1 VARSPDETIIYEV
14 VYSELIDNLE
24 NNSGVSVVWLSNVPT
39 IFDGGSMQFIDPVD
53 MYSNS
58 QEYDKYLVFPK
69 TTILG

>member
-1 VARSPDETIIYEV
+1 VISGWTNNF
-14 VYSELIDNLE
+14 LNLVNWQ
-24 NNSGVSVVWLSNVPT
+24 NNSNVNVEWYNTLSSTPT

-69 TTILG
+69 RTILG